1 MGQNMTKEAFN
12 ELAAWLIRRVAQ
24 REMTPLRAQDW
35 LYMAFQ
41 QVENGSYVDYHRAE
55 DILYNV

>member
-1 MGQNMTKEAFN
+1 MNTEAFN
-12 ELAAWLIRRVAQ
+12 ELAAWLIRRVAL
-24 REMTPLRAQDW
+24 REMGHLKAQRW

-55 DILYNV
+55 DELFRT

>member
-1 MGQNMTKEAFN
+1 MTKEAFN